1 MKCPKCGIEVV
12 KGEKACWQCYAP
24 LDGSG
29 AARQPGA
36 APQVSAARP
45 SAAARK
51 SGSRRLPIAIVALLV
66 LAAGGGYFYYS
77 QYLSPVA
84 CARAFCSALERG
96 DGKAFHA
103 LLTSEDRKQA
113 SPQEIESMMAMM
125 NSDGGVKLKMTVK
138 DVSRDGSGA
147 RANVSYEMS
156 MGGGGNAPSFSM
168 TVPLM
173 MVREGIG
180 WRVSMEKTTEE
191 QMKSMR
197 MSQDMFTQ
205 PGGGMPAPAQ

>member
-12 KGEKACWQCYAP
+12 KGEKACWQCFTP

-29 AARQPGA
+29 AAQQPGA

-51 SGSRRLPIAIVALLV
+51 SGSRRLPIAIVAILV

-77 QYLSPVA
+77 QYLSPAA
-84 CARAFCSALERG
+84 CARAFCSAVERG
-96 DGKAFHA
+96 DGKALHA
-103 LLTSEDRKQA
+103 LLTSEERKQA
-113 SPQEIESMMAMM
+113 SPEQIESTMAAMKSNADM
-125 NSDGGVKLKMTVK
+125 KLKMTVK

-156 MGGGGNAPSFSM
+156 MSGGQNAPSFSM
-168 TVPLM
+168 TAPLM
-173 MVREGIG
+173 MVREGVG
-180 WRVSMEKTTEE
+180 WRVSMEKTTAE

-205 PGGGMPAPAQ
+205 PGGVMPAPAQ